1 MVVESI
7 KEDWHVCKVVIKQ
20 ILVIRVFLNFRLEG
34 LEHVE
39 FIFRDIDY
47 VFYCVAIFVADSF
60 VQWAKL
66 LKMDPLTDVECKT
79 FDQINVVKNL
89 I

>member
-1 MVVESI
+1 VVESI

-34 LEHVE
+34 LEDVE

-47 VFYCVAIFVADSF
+47 VFYFVAIFVADSF
-60 VQWAKL
+60 VQWAEL
-66 LKMDPLTDVECKT
+66 LKMDPLTDVECET

-89 I
+89 V